1 MMDLTM
7 FQRRSLI
14 AVLLMMA
21 AASVIAADENL
32 TVDDKDQDIAAS
44 LLPTSKR
51 MRQRLKLDGLRNYKH
66 PDGVLGTTYFP
77 GSEAP
82 PVSGAMDPTQE
93 VLRRFACRYAVFGVA
108 ELQNSR
114 SFIGKDEN
122 GIFTKLHFK
131 LVESWSEQP
140 ALKAQSFDLLVEGGT
155 VEDKGETIRLDNP
168 QAAYVKGRH
177 YLMIMHSARDKN
189 KRIFAGTPYFL
200 EISNGTIYSAPGW
213 SPFEPGTTLTR
224 AKAMVQESLEQRGCE

>member
-1 MMDLTM
+1 M

-32 TVDDKDQDIAAS
+32 TVDYKDQDIAAS

-66 PDGVLGTTYFP
+66 PDGVLGTTYFSS
-77 GSEAP
+77 SEAP

-93 VLRRFACRYAVFGVA
+93 VLRLFACRYAVFGVA

-114 SFIGKDEN
+114 SFIGKDEI
-122 GIFTKLHFK
+122 GIFTKLRFK
-131 LVESWSEQP
+131 LIESWSEQS
-140 ALKAQSFDLLVEGGT
+140 ALQAQSFDLLVVGGE
-155 VEDKGETIRLDNP
+155 VEHNGEIIRLGNP

-177 YLMIMHSARDKN
+177 YLMIMHSANDKN
-189 KRIFAGTPYFL
+189 KKIFVGTPYLL
-200 EISNGTIYSAPGW
+200 EISNGTIYPAPGW

-224 AKAMVQESLEQRGCE
+224 AKAMIQESLEQKGCE